1 MGIALFIFVI
11 QIAYV
16 SIATLR
22 LIIMMKGGRKL
33 ASLISFAE
41 VFIYILG
48 LSTVLQH
55 MDSWYNL
62 VTYCVGFAIGV
73 YTGSLI
79 EEKMAMGYIMVQVTT
94 RREDSNM
101 AQQLRDEGFGV
112 TAWLA
117 EGLSGER
124 LVLNVLTKRN
134 RQRDLVQKVQ
144 EIDPQAFVISF
155 EPKTF
160 VGGFWVKRVH

>member
-1 MGIALFIFVI
+1 
-11 QIAYV
+11 
-16 SIATLR
+16 
-22 LIIMMKGGRKL
+22 
-33 ASLISFAE
+33 
-41 VFIYILG
+41 
-48 LSTVLQH
+48 
-55 MDSWYNL
+55 
-62 VTYCVGFAIGV
+62 
-73 YTGSLI
+73 
-79 EEKMAMGYIMVQVTT
+79 MAMGYIMVQVTT

>member
-1 MGIALFIFVI
+1 MGIVWFILVI
-11 QIAYV
+11 QITYV
-16 SIATLR
+16 SISTLR
-22 LIIMMKGGRKL
+22 LIIMMKGNRNL
-33 ASLISFAE
+33 AALISFVE

-48 LSTVLQH
+48 LSAVLNH
-55 MDSWYNL
+55 MDTWYNL
-62 VTYCVGFAIGV
+62 VVYSLGFAIGI

-79 EEKMAMGYIMVQVTT
+79 EEKMAMGYIMIQVTT
-94 RREDSNM
+94 RREDSDM
-101 AQQLRDEGFGV
+101 AQVLRDAGFGV

-117 EGLSGER
+117 EGLTGDR

-134 RQRDLVQKVQ
+134 RQRELLQRIQ
-144 EIDPQAFVISF
+144 NIDPQAFVISF